1 MQTNLKEE
9 VLKVKF
15 AAKKLNVMTH
25 PVRVK
30 IIELLL
36 ENQKL
41 NVTQIYEKLGLIQAE
56 TSLHLGLLKDYGI
69 LNKVRE
75 GKMSIYSVN
84 TDGLQYIL
92 KIANDLQKKK

>member
-1 MQTNLKEE
+1 MRTTIKDDVQKI
-9 VLKVKF
+9 KY
-15 AAKKLNVMTH
+15 AAKKLNIITH

-36 ENQKL
+36 ENQRL

-56 TSLHLGLLKDYGI
+56 TSLHLGMMKDYGI
-69 LNKVRE
+69 LKKVRE

-84 TDGLQYIL
+84 TEGLEYIL
-92 KIANDLQKKK
+92 KITAELQKK